1 MPAIRILP
9 DNLANRIAAG
19 EVVERPA
26 SAVKELVENALDAGA
41 RRVEVRLRE
50 GGRELIQVV
59 DDGCGMTA
67 EDLVL
72 AVHRFATSKI
82 SEAEDLDAI
91 ATLGFRGEA
100 LPSIGAVARLKIV
113 TRPAGQEAGTAI
125 LVEGGEITALE
136 EVGCAPGTTVT
147 ISDLFYNTPARRKFL
162 ATTATERGHCADWIV
177 RLALAYPHVSF
188 RLLHNDAQVL
198 ATGGTGDLREVLA
211 AAFGSDT
218 ARELLPVDLQVG
230 ELRISGFV
238 STPRLLRATR
248 AHQFLYVNGR
258 YVRSR
263 ALGAALTNAYGM
275 LLPSGRQPLCALRL
289 ELDPREVDPNV
300 HPTKIEVRFRR
311 PGEVFSLTERAVAE
325 ALAAA
330 GYRSLDRRPNAPEA
344 RRSSDLLPAGRLELP
359 DFDRRG
365 QIERLRI
372 NPFFDE
378 VDERDVGVEVH
389 SEPSL
394 AGPGALP
401 ATRGTGF
408 LPSTGSAEIALL
420 GQLWNRYLVVASAD
434 RLLLVDQHRAAER
447 VIFERLQQ
455 EEARPA
461 SQLLAIPQSLE
472 LSGPESAALL
482 QHREALARLGYQ
494 LEDFGGSS
502 LLVQAVPAGLTYRE
516 PLAMLRDLAADLAET
531 TLPRELASARQEL
544 LARVAC
550 HAAVTAGRRL
560 SQGEMEDL
568 LRELLATP
576 APAVCPHGDPIIVEF
591 PAAQVDRRFHR

>member
-26 SAVKELVENALDAGA
+26 SAVKELVENAHDAGA

>member
-1 MPAIRILP
+1 MPIRQLDPAVI
-9 DNLANRIAAG
+9 NRIAAG

>member
-1 MPAIRILP
+1 MPTIRILP

-82 SEAEDLDAI
+82 AEAQDLDAI
-91 ATLGFRGEA
+91 TTLGFRGEA
-100 LPSIGAVARLKIV
+100 LPSIGAVARLKIA
-113 TRPAGQEAGTAI
+113 TRPVGQEGGTAI

-211 AAFGSDT
+211 ATFGSDT
-218 ARELLPVDLQVG
+218 ARELLPVDLQIG
-230 ELRISGFV
+230 ALRLRGVV
-238 STPRLLRATR
+238 SSPRLLRATR
-248 AHQFLYVNGR
+248 AHQFFYVNSR

-263 ALGAALTNAYGM
+263 ALGAALTKAYGM
-275 LLPSGRQPLCALRL
+275 LLPAGRQPLCALRL
-289 ELDPREVDPNV
+289 EIGANEVDPNV

-311 PGEVFSLTERAVAE
+311 PGEIFSLTERAVAE
-325 ALAAA
+325 ALATA
-330 GYRSLDRRPNAPEA
+330 GYRSLDRPSTSAEP
-344 RRSSDLLPAGRLELP
+344 RRGPGLLPAGRLDLP
-359 DFDRRG
+359 DSDRRG

-378 VDERDVGVEVH
+378 VDERDAGVEVH
-389 SEPSL
+389 AETPLSV
-394 AGPGALP
+394 
-401 ATRGTGF
+401 ATS
-408 LPSTGSAEIALL
+408 PGSAAVPLTDEVALL
-420 GQLWNRYLVVASAD
+420 GQLWNRYLVTATGD
-434 RLLLVDQHRAAER
+434 RLLLIDQHRAAER
-447 VIFERLQQ
+447 VLFEHLQRKDQ
-455 EEARPA
+455 RVA

-482 QHREALARLGYQ
+482 ESREVLERLGYQ
-494 LEDFGGSS
+494 LEDFGGTS
-502 LLVQAVPAGLTYRE
+502 LLIRAVPAAVTYRE
-516 PLAMLRDLAADLAET
+516 PLGMLRDLAADLAET
-531 TLPRELASARQEL
+531 SLPGELAAARQEI

-550 HAAVTAGRRL
+550 HGAITAGQRL
-560 SQGEMEDL
+560 RQAEMEEL
-568 LRELLATP
+568 LRALLATQ
-576 APAVCPHGDPIIVEF
+576 APAVCPHGDPIIVDF
-591 PAAQVDRRFHR
+591 PASQVDRRFNR